1 MSLNVKTIVR
11 VLALALMIVAFSFPV
26 SAQEQQTK
34 QLVYLT
40 SEGDIFRAQTPNQAR
55 IHLHGDLT
63 VASADFFRGQ
73 FRGVQEDLDD
83 WAIKPTLAMTL
94 ELFRNWNVIRELNLT
109 AGMETGFS
117 DTDPFPRGEL
127 DSFNWWYM
135 ANPYVGVSMRLVGG
149 ILAGVTYTYYDSPN
163 NALAA
168 FDEFALT
175 AKYVG
180 ADTLGMVNLQGKL
193 AFPTDTD
200 DGVYFEVSARPAFQ
214 VTIQESPITISFP
227 LILGIGIDDYYGNEN
242 VETYLTAG
250 VIGSVPLP
258 VDPGQ
263 FGDWRVNLGID
274 FTFRDD
280 ALRDIERFD
289 DGGSTVTRGFVG
301 LSFMY

>member
-1 MSLNVKTIVR
+1 MSHNSKTIVR
-11 VLALALMIVAFSFPV
+11 VLALALMIVAVSFPV

-40 SEGDIFRAQTPNQAR
+40 SEGDIFRATTPSPAR

-94 ELFRNWNVIRELNLT
+94 ELFRNWNVVRELNLT

-163 NALAA
+163 NALRA
-168 FDEFALT
+168 FDEFAFT

-180 ADTLGMVNLQGKL
+180 ADTLGRVNLQGKI

-214 VTIQESPITISFP
+214 LAVRESPITISFP
-227 LILGIGIDDYYGNEN
+227 LILGIGVDDYYGNEN

-258 VDPGQ
+258 VDPSQ

-280 ALRDIERFD
+280 ALRDINQYD
-289 DGGSTVTRGFVG
+289 DGGSTVTRAILG

>member
-1 MSLNVKTIVR
+1 MSFNSKTVVR
-11 VLALALMIVAFSFPV
+11 VFALALMIAALAFPV
-26 SAQEQQTK
+26 SAQEQQAK

-40 SEGDIFRAQTPNQAR
+40 TQGDIFRATTPSEAR

-63 VASADFFRGQ
+63 LSSADYFRGI

-83 WAIKPTLAMTL
+83 WAIKPTLGMTL

-117 DTDPFPRGEL
+117 DTDPFARGDL

-175 AKYVG
+175 AKYVA
-180 ADTLGMVNLQGKL
+180 ADTLGRFNLQGKI
-193 AFPTDTD
+193 AFPTDLD

-214 VTIQESPITISFP
+214 LMVRESPITLSIP
-227 LILGIGIDDYYGNEN
+227 LILGLGVDDYYGDEN
-242 VETYLTAG
+242 MEAYLTAG
-250 VIGSVPLP
+250 LIGSIPLP
-258 VDPGQ
+258 VSPRE

-280 ALRDIERFD
+280 ALEDINVFD
-289 DGGSTVTRGFVG
+289 DGGSTITRGFVG